1 MDTAYTAY
9 EDTELF
15 RLIAEGDETAFRQ
28 LFERYTPRI
37 RPLIRSII
45 GEEAAVKDLI
55 QDIFLLLWIS
65 REKLPDVQ
73 HPEKWIFR
81 MVHYRCYKWLR
92 DQGVRSSA
100 KLKLNDTQIAGTA
113 NSTLENTQ
121 FLETSRLIRQAV
133 QALPAQARKVYQLRR
148 EADMKIDEIADLMGL
163 SPKTVKNTLTRALKS
178 IQSYLEDN
186 GIIIPAALLALL
198 LS

>member
-81 MVHYRCYKWLR
+81 MVHYHCYKWLR